1 MTTAIE
7 FKPVSLLDR
16 IKKAK
21 TIDEL
26 TLLIT
31 EGESYE
37 YAHCKTRAKWDKAY
51 EARRLQILKEGEE
64 KFEKMSKTPKKG
76 SKKGGKRHDN

>member
-26 TLLIT
+26 HLLLL
-31 EGESYE
+31 EGQEYE
-37 YAHCKTRAKWDKAY
+37 YASDKTRKRWDKAY
-51 EARRLQILKEGEE
+51 EARRHQRRVKEND
-64 KFEKMSKTPKKG
+64 
-76 SKKGGKRHDN
+76 H

>member
-7 FKPVSLLDR
+7 FKPVSLMDR

-26 TLLIT
+26 HLLMF
-31 EGESYE
+31 EGQAYE
-37 YAHCKTRAKWDKAY
+37 YASDKTRKRWDKTY
-51 EARRLQILKEGEE
+51 EARRLQILKAGEE
-64 KFEKMSKTPKKG
+64 KLKDASKTQKKG
-76 SKKGGKRHDN
+76 KKR

>member
-16 IKKAK
+16 IKKAE

-26 TLLIT
+26 HLLLL
-31 EGESYE
+31 EGETYE

-51 EARRLQILKEGEE
+51 EARRRQILKEGEE
-64 KFEKMSKTPKKG
+64 KLKKAGTTQKKG
-76 SKKGGKRHDN
+76 KKR